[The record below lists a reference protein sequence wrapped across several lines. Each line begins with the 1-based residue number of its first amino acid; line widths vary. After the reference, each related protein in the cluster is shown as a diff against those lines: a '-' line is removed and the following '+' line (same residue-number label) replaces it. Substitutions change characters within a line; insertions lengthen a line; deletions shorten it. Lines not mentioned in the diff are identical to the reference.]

1 MKIAIIGGGPAGLY
15 AAILL
20 RKQRPEAEIDVYERN
35 RADDTFGFGVV
46 FSDATLDNFEKYD
59 LPSYRRITQEFAYW
73 DDIAVHF
80 RGTVHRVGGNG
91 FCGCSRRKLLLI
103 LQERARELGVRLQ
116 FETEIDDEARFA
128 DADLI
133 ILSDGINS
141 RFREKHIGHFEP
153 EVDVRSNQ
161 FAWMGSTKPLDAF
174 TFIFQ
179 ETEWGPFIA
188 HAYQY
193 EAGRST
199 WIFETDPAT
208 FERAGLK
215 GLDEKQSADRMAA
228 IFGWFLG
235 GHQLLTNRSMW
246 RNFPMIR
253 SKRWVKDNMVLIGDA
268 KATAHYS
275 IGSGTKLAME
285 DAIALHQAFV
295 ATGGRDVKAA
305 LQAFETQRRDEVEK
319 TQHSADVS
327 LVWFEHVKRFWN
339 MDPTRFAF
347 GLMTRSKAITYDN
360 LALRAPEFV
369 KLADRIVAREA
380 KALGFEVDTANPVAP
395 MFQPF
400 RLRNMAIANRV
411 VVSPMCQYSAKDG
424 VPNDWHMVHYG
435 SR

>member
-20 RKQRPEAEIDVYERN
+20 RKQRPEAEIAVYERN

-59 LPSYRRITQEFAYW
+59 PPSYRRITQEFAYW

-116 FETEIDDEARFA
+116 FEVEIDNEARFA

-133 ILSDGINS
+133 ILADGINS
-141 RFREKHIGHFEP
+141 RFREKHIDHFEP
-153 EVDVRSNQ
+153 EVDIRSNQ
-161 FAWMGSTKPLDAF
+161 FAWMGSTRPLDAF

-215 GLDEKQSADRMAA
+215 GLDEKQSADRMAQ

-235 GHQLLTNRSMW
+235 SHQLLTNRSMW

-253 SKRWVKDNMVLIGDA
+253 SKRWVKDNMVLVGDA
-268 KATAHYS
+268 KAIS
-275 IGSGTKLAME
+275 
-285 DAIALHQAFV
+285 
-295 ATGGRDVKAA
+295 R
-305 LQAFETQRRDEVEK
+305 
-319 TQHSADVS
+319 SA
-327 LVWFEHVKRFWN
+327 
-339 MDPTRFAF
+339 
-347 GLMTRSKAITYDN
+347 
-360 LALRAPEFV
+360 RAPSLRW
-369 KLADRIVAREA
+369 KTPSRWPKPWNGR
-380 KALGFEVDTANPVAP
+380 
-395 MFQPF
+395 
-400 RLRNMAIANRV
+400 RRSRRRSRNMSRGGARRSRRPSMRPMSHWSGSSMLIASGSSIRC
-411 VVSPMCQYSAKDG
+411 SSRSA
-424 VPNDWHMVHYG
+424 
-435 SR
+435 